1 MLPLNLCHN
10 ANADRRSLVLF
21 NATQSAVLGSLRTK
35 PELQVAKGA
44 RSERLSSQSQA
55 AGYILSSSWIPGM
68 TLGLTF
74 GSWNF
79 QKLIV
84 MFLRIPRWLRS
95 SREAMLLQQ
104 HLEDR
109 QWPRTLTIQSTAP
122 GRGEGRERPSPHQM
136 APIVLS
142 LKWRCLHT
150 FPWLQSSTQNRL
162 GAVEVTGRGQSSSS
176 SAAQSSTGSNVK
188 FYTHSGRLPGGF
200 QYSSTVLAGAGCVSS
215 TPEQDTDV
223 GDVTPRASQG
233 GLHPSSNVPDHT
245 VGHNYG
251 NAQFSG

>member
-10 ANADRRSLVLF
+10 TKADRRSLVLF
-21 NATQSAVLGSLRTK
+21 NATQPAVLGSLRTK

-74 GSWNF
+74 CSWNF

-84 MFLRIPRWLRS
+84 MCLRIPRWLRS

-122 GRGEGRERPSPHQM
+122 GRGEGRERPSQT

-150 FPWLQSSTQNRL
+150 FPWLQSSTQIRL

-188 FYTHSGRLPGGF
+188 FYTHSGWLQAKR
-200 QYSSTVLAGAGCVSS
+200 
-215 TPEQDTDV
+215 
-223 GDVTPRASQG
+223 
-233 GLHPSSNVPDHT
+233 
-245 VGHNYG
+245 
-251 NAQFSG
+251 